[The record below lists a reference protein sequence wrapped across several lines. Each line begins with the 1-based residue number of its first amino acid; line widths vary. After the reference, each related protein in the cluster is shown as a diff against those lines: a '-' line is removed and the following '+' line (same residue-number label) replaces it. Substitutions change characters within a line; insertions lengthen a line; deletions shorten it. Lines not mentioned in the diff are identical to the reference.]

1 MPDLCTLEDVK
12 RAQPVIDH
20 SDDDEIL
27 RLLISAASE
36 AVIGYLDKRAD
47 HVLSLTDS
55 GDLESGAPVP
65 PAVVVAT
72 IFTARHMYEGEGEL
86 QARPGGLP
94 YRAEMLLYRLTDP
107 PVA

>member
-20 SDDDEIL
+20 DDDDEIL
-27 RLLISAASE
+27 RLLVSAASE
-36 AVIGYLDKRAD
+36 AVIAYLDKRAK

-55 GDLESGAPVP
+55 GDLESGAIVP
-65 PAVVVAT
+65 PAVQVAA
-72 IFTARHMYEGEGEL
+72 ILTARHLYQGEGEL
-86 QARPGGLP
+86 QGRPGGLP
-94 YRAEMLLYRLTDP
+94 YRAEMLLYRLADP